1 MNLVACRMSYRETLH
16 ATNVAHL
23 IARCSTLQTTLQ
35 KTTLTPPPA
44 PAPSGVG
51 GLSFSIHFHVQ
62 GRACEGF
69 SSYRKPRGFID
80 AFRYADTPGR

>member
-1 MNLVACRMSYRETLH
+1 
-16 ATNVAHL
+16 
-23 IARCSTLQTTLQ
+23 
-35 KTTLTPPPA
+35 
-44 PAPSGVG
+44 VG